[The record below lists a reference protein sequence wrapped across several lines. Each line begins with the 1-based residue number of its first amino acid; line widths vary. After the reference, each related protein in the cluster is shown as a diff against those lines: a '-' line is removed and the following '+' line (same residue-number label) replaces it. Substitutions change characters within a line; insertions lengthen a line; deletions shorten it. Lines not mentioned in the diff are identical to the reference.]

1 MVSRLFDGTLAHRT
15 SLSAAVGSA
24 VVFAGPAHAQPS
36 QQRTSMAAMGPD
48 DVWRFLAQASGDS
61 LPLIVVIF
69 LIVFILLA
77 IGFLILLMD
86 DLRSRRRIATAE
98 AFLAS
103 AFRLDGLRLETVPE
117 QFRELDRRTADL
129 MREFQELQRAQKV
142 LPRSGGSSFVG
153 ILTQLQGQALAE
165 IAKLADSPD
174 FKEIDGTLGI
184 QNALAQ
190 FGSHCAQLGREA
202 NLSRAMLTALESRD
216 TWNAVLTLP
225 AILGVYFENDP
236 LRPLIWGLRAID
248 YVLRAA
254 FLSFDVEIIVFRP
267 LTSVDPAD
275 ATRAK
280 DAPRNLALL
289 PGVRQRATEAAR
301 AIPER
306 SAIVM
311 DCFAPG
317 WNSSKIGR
325 RAPRFTIYEPNS

>member
-1 MVSRLFDGTLAHRT
+1 MVSRSFDRMPARRT
-15 SLSAAVGSA
+15 GLSAAILSA
-24 VVFAGPAHAQPS
+24 VVAGPAHAQPS
-36 QQRTSMAAMGPD
+36 PQRIAMAAMGPD
-48 DVWRFLAQASGDS
+48 DVWRFIAQASGES

-69 LIVFILLA
+69 LVVFVVLA
-77 IGFLILLMD
+77 LGFLIVLLMG
-86 DLRSRRRIATAE
+86 LRSRRRIVAAE
-98 AFLAS
+98 TFLAS

-129 MREFQELQRAQKV
+129 MREFQELQRAPKV
-142 LPRSGGSSFVG
+142 QPRSGGSSFVG
-153 ILTQLQGQALAE
+153 ILTQMQGQAAAE
-165 IAKLADSPD
+165 VAKLADSAG
-174 FKEIDGTLGI
+174 FKEINDALGI

-190 FGSHCAQLGREA
+190 FESHCAQLGRES

-216 TWNAVLTLP
+216 TWNALLTMP
-225 AILGVYFENDP
+225 AILSAYFESDV
-236 LRPLIWGLRAID
+236 LRPLILRLHAID
-248 YVLRAA
+248 HVLRAA

-267 LTSVDPAD
+267 FTPVEAVD

-289 PGVRQRATEAAR
+289 PGVRQRAAEAAR

-306 SAIVM
+306 TAIVM

-317 WNSSKIGR
+317 WNSNKIGR